1 MPTLKPLPDCEGPKL
16 ECFTD
21 DLSKHDFKFLE
32 LLGSGCHSVVLKA
45 EIDGK
50 LYVIKFVGTANRITM
65 PMLTRA
71 QFFPVYVHEPNF
83 EMDPID
89 EGYFVGREEKERLTA
104 SEKIPQH
111 VVDSLRLHA
120 TSFNNECR
128 AYGRLKELGR
138 EHLAVKVHGYL
149 RLYLPQFDEYLRAAM
164 GDRHPQEDW
173 FTRDM
178 IEMEDDEVDL
188 PIMAIVKDW
197 IPDHRD
203 HMGDMTRE
211 AEQRQMNHLPRMLR
225 NLRQLHR
232 CGIVVRDLK
241 SQQYHE
247 GQLCD
252 LSHAW
257 TIPHIFGPEG
267 GMRPRW
273 AFASMAA
280 WDLKCFQDM
289 IEEANMYA
297 LRPEPPL
304 KLSNLVARRNDEV
317 YNNLRPRPSMYG
329 PFLPLLNYDEGGIW
343 DMNYYPSYDP
353 ALFNWKAIPKRTTKK
368 SIGHILKKSTGGV
381 SKKRKSTAT
390 GGARQVGKG
399 KNKKRHR

>member
-50 LYVIKFVGTANRITM
+50 LYVIKF
-65 PMLTRA
+65 
-71 QFFPVYVHEPNF
+71 FFPVYVHEPNF

-104 SEKIPQH
+104 SEKIPQQ

-164 GDRHPQEDW
+164 GDSHPQEDW

-188 PIMAIVKDW
+188 PIMAI
-197 IPDHRD
+197 
-203 HMGDMTRE
+203 
-211 AEQRQMNHLPRMLR
+211 
-225 NLRQLHR
+225 LHR

-317 YNNLRPRPSMYG
+317 YNNLRPRPGMYG